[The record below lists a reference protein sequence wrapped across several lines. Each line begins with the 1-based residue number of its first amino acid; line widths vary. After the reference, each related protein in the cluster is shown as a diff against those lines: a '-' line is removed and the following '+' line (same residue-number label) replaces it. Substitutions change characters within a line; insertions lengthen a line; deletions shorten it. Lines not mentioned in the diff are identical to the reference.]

1 MVQTR
6 VTYDVSTGGK
16 VHSDG
21 TTAMI
26 RHWARDTDA
35 QNGIYRSHSNEA
47 IDASRSINN
56 ETYFPTDGPRD
67 EWTTPGSTE
76 EIAQRLQDRLATVTG
91 RTRKD
96 SVLMR
101 GVVLGLSPEWV
112 EEHTPNWK
120 TDPQDRKAFMDALQ
134 PVVDIVIRKAG
145 GAKNVV
151 LVSGHFDEEAP
162 QIQMAVTPVTEDGRL
177 RQNDFELFK
186 SPKNLG
192 GLHKKIRKELK
203 ESGLDVILESS
214 ERSREHL
221 SNLEYARKADQER
234 AKEIEELAKQRKE
247 IAKERK
253 QIAAEREQLERNK
266 EALAD
271 LRRIAI
277 YEGYKQGYEDGEV
290 EAGALQAE
298 VEQQAAEVKAE
309 RERLD
314 EDKAKLPEMKRYAAQ
329 QGREEGRKQGY
340 DEGREEAGTILANAR
355 DEANDIVAQAQA
367 QVQRLRDELD
377 EAKQQRDEAKQQR
390 DEAKQQRDDA
400 KQERDDLDKETKEKT
415 TYVKQE
421 TTKLQKL
428 SNEIAAKL
436 NEVLELDD
444 DIEALK
450 SSRDEMTQLD
460 SDFMD
465 HAMTFPGVPEE
476 YERFKQGR
484 VKGMASLD
492 TEKREYYERTVGE
505 NNERRERFIN
515 SSKQQSQRWQQ
526 QKQLEEE
533 EKRKKWKD

>member
-1 MVQTR
+1 MAQTR

-16 VHSDG
+16 VHSDA

-56 ETYFPTDGPRD
+56 ETYFPTDGPRS

-112 EEHTPNWK
+112 AEHTPNWK

-162 QIQMAVTPVTEDGRL
+162 QIQMAMTPVTEDGRL
-177 RQNDFELFK
+177 RQNDFELFR

-214 ERSREHL
+214 ERSRERL

-234 AKEIEELAKQRKE
+234 AKEIEELAEQRKE
-247 IAKERK
+247 IAKEREELAKERK
-253 QIAAEREQLERNK
+253 QIAAEREQLELK
-266 EALAD
+266 QKAVDKLQEAASY
-271 LRRIAI
+271 A
-277 YEGYKQGYEDGEV
+277 GYKQGYEDGEV
-290 EAGALQAE
+290 EVGALQAE

-340 DEGREEAGTILANAR
+340 VEGREEAGTILVNAR
-355 DEANDIVAQAQA
+355 DKANDIVAQAHA
-367 QVQRLRDELD
+367 QVQRLRDESD
-377 EAKQQRDEAKQQR
+377 E
-390 DEAKQQRDDA
+390 
-400 KQERDDLDKETKEKT
+400 LDKKRKVKT
-415 TYVKQE
+415 TLLNEETTLLQE
-421 TTKLQKL
+421 TSDAVTAKYDELQQVRQ
-428 SNEIAAKL
+428 
-436 NEVLELDD
+436 EV
-444 DIEALK
+444 EAVK
-450 SSRDEMTQLD
+450 SSRDAMTQLD
-460 SDFMD
+460 SDFLDEMLTYPKVQQRYD
-465 HAMTFPGVPEE
+465 N
-476 YERFKQGR
+476 FKQGR
-484 VKGMASLD
+484 VRGFAAVVDGTKD
-492 TEKREYYERTVGE
+492 YYERTVGE
-505 NNERRERFIN
+505 NRQRR
-515 SSKQQSQRWQQ
+515 QQRITRENQQ
-526 QKQLEEE
+526 QQT
-533 EKRKKWKD
+533 RKYPTQPGYTPHF

>member
-1 MVQTR
+1 MAQTR

-16 VHSDG
+16 VKADA

-26 RHWARDTDA
+26 RHWARDVDA
-35 QNGIYRSHSNEA
+35 DNGIYRAHSNEG
-47 IDASRSINN
+47 INPKRSIFN

-67 EWTTPGSTE
+67 EWITPGSTE
-76 EIAQRLQDRLATVTG
+76 EIEQRLQDRLATVTG

-96 SVLMR
+96 SVVMR
-101 GVVLGLSPEWV
+101 GIVLGLSPEWV
-112 EEHTPNWK
+112 EEHTPLWK
-120 TDPQDRKAFMDALQ
+120 TDHWDRAEFMDALQ
-134 PVVDIVIRKAG
+134 PVVDIVIEKAG
-145 GAKNVV
+145 GPKNIV

-162 QIQMAVTPVTEDGRL
+162 QIQIAMTPVTEDGRL

-221 SNLEYARKADQER
+221 SNLEFARMADQKR
-234 AKEIEELAKQRKE
+234 AKEIEELDKQRKE
-247 IAKERK
+247 IAKKREELAKEREELAKERK
-253 QIAAEREQLERNK
+253 QIAAEREQLERK
-266 EALAD
+266 REVVDELQESASFK
-271 LRRIAI
+271 
-277 YEGYKQGYEDGEV
+277 GYKQGYEDGEV

-298 VEQQAAEVKAE
+298 
-309 RERLD
+309 
-314 EDKAKLPEMKRYAAQ
+314 
-329 QGREEGRKQGY
+329 
-340 DEGREEAGTILANAR
+340 
-355 DEANDIVAQAQA
+355 ANDIVAEAHD
-367 QVQRLRDELD
+367 QVKQLRDELD
-377 EAKQQRDEAKQQR
+377 EL
-390 DEAKQQRDDA
+390 KQQRDDA
-400 KQERDDLDKETKEKT
+400 KQERDDAKQQRDELKQERDDLDKEKKEKT

-421 TTKLQKL
+421 TTKLQNL
-428 SNEIAAKL
+428 NREITAKL

-450 SSRDEMTQLD
+450 SSRDAMSQLD

-484 VKGMASLD
+484 VKGVAALD
-492 TEKREYYERTVGE
+492 KEKREYYERTVGE
-505 NNERRERFIN
+505 NNEIRERRIN
-515 SSKQQSQRWQQ
+515 SSRQQSQRWQQ

-533 EKRKKWKD
+533 EKRKKKKD